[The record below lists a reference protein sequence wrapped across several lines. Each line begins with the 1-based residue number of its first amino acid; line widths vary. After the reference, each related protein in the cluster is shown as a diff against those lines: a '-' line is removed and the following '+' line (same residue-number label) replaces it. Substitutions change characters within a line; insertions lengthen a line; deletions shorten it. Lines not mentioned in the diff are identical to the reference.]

1 MGYKVEWDDKDG
13 NPQYAI
19 FDTEKEAVEFNEV
32 VEKAHKYAEIHP
44 CHYWED
50 RRREN
55 IEWRIKHARETADK
69 ARKRGDME
77 TVHQLAGYVRKLET
91 ELILG

>member
-19 FDTEKEAVEFNEV
+19 FDTEKEAVEFKEV
-32 VEKAHKYAEIHP
+32 VEKAHEYAEIHP

-50 RRREN
+50 
-55 IEWRIKHARETADK
+55 
-69 ARKRGDME
+69 
-77 TVHQLAGYVRKLET
+77 
-91 ELILG
+91 